1 MFVRGIDLREVTL
14 IERGDLGVRVTFV
27 NGDRKSVEG
36 EEGLEVWNAWALE
49 RRLKDGERR

>member
-14 IERGDLGVRVTFV
+14 IEKGGVGVRVTFG
-27 NGDRKSVEG
+27 NGDRKFIDGDDAV
-36 EEGLEVWNAWALE
+36 EVWNAWALE